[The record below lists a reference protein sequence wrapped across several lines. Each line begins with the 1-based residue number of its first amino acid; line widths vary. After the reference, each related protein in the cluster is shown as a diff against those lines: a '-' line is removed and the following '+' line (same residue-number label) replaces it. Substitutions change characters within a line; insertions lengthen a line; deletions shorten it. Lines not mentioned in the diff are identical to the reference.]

1 MRQILL
7 PMPIWDLPVRL
18 FHWLLVILVG
28 FMWVSAEKGWMELH
42 MLGGYTVLTLVLFR
56 IIWGFVGSDTA
67 RFSFFLKSPIAALR
81 HLSHITRREPDT
93 EIGHNAAGGWMV
105 VGMLLLLLAQV
116 VTGLCSSDE
125 GVVEGPLVGRIGQS
139 TSDWLTHYHHL
150 GWKVIQIVVV
160 LHVVAIVAYAV
171 LKRHDLVR
179 PMITG
184 KKRMPG
190 ATRAPMMMSPIL
202 AAIILVGVAAIVTA
216 VVRWVI

>member
-18 FHWLLVILVG
+18 FHWLLVILIG

-42 MLGGYTVLTLVLFR
+42 MLGGYAVLTLVLFR

-67 RFSFFLKSPIAALR
+67 RFAFFLKSPLAALR

-105 VGMLLLLLAQV
+105 VGMLLLLLVQV
-116 VTGLCSSDE
+116 ATGLCSSDE
-125 GVVEGPLVGRIGQS
+125 GVVEGPLVARIGQS
-139 TSDWLTHYHHL
+139 TSDWLTRYHHL
-150 GWKVIQIVVV
+150 GWKAIQIVVV
-160 LHVVAIVAYAV
+160 LHVLAIVAYAV
-171 LKRHDLVR
+171 LKRHNLVR

-190 ATRAPMMMSPIL
+190 ATKAPRMMSPVL
-202 AAIILVGVAAIVTA
+202 GLVVLVVVAGVVTA
-216 VVRWVI
+216 IVRWVI